1 MLSEMRLQY
10 LLIVGTIV
18 LFSLIIYL
26 IRKNKIEVKYA
37 IIWLAF
43 SLAMILFSIFPQLV
57 FILGDLT
64 RVINPVNFVF
74 MIQIIF
80 ILLILLSVSAVI
92 SGFSKKIKRLAQ
104 SNALLEKR
112 VRELEATMKTEEE
125 QIAEDVSAD
134 SAEND

>member
-26 IRKNKIEVKYA
+26 IKKDKIEVKYA

-43 SLAMILFSIFPQLV
+43 SVAMILFSIFPQLV

-80 ILLILLSVSAVI
+80 ILLILLSISAVI
-92 SGFSKKIKRLAQ
+92 SGFSKKIKGLAQ
-104 SNALLEKR
+104 ANALLEKR
-112 VRELEATMKTEEE
+112 VRKLEAKAKAAEDHSAEEE
-125 QIAEDVSAD
+125 SAQ
-134 SAEND
+134 

>member
-26 IRKNKIEVKYA
+26 IKKDKIEVKYA

-43 SLAMILFSIFPQLV
+43 SVAMILFSIFPQLV

-80 ILLILLSVSAVI
+80 ILLILLSISAVI
-92 SGFSKKIKRLAQ
+92 SGFSKKIKGLAQ
-104 SNALLEKR
+104 ANALLEKR
-112 VRELEATMKTEEE
+112 VRELEAKNKAAEDHSAEEE
-125 QIAEDVSAD
+125 SAK
-134 SAEND
+134 